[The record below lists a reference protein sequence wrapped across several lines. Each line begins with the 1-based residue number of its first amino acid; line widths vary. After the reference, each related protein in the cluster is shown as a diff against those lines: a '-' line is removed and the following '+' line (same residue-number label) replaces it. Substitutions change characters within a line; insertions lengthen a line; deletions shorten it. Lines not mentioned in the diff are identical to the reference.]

1 MIAFDDLGLT
11 LNDKVVDF
19 KIGEDTIV
27 SVRQYLPV
35 EEKTELLQYVINAS
49 LDDSTGCFSPLRVEI
64 YFALGVCNWY
74 TDIEID
80 SLADAGKTYDLLE
93 CNGILGQI
101 FNNIP
106 KEELEFIRDLVND
119 TTVDIARY
127 NSSAAGIIQS
137 MNSNA
142 GDLDTQLSNI
152 LEKIRDKDGV
162 DAFKTIKDMV
172 GTD

>member
-1 MIAFDDLGLT
+1 MIAFDDLSLT

-19 KIGEDTIV
+19 KIGEDVIV

-35 EEKTELLQYVINAS
+35 EEKTELLQYVINAA
-49 LDDSTGCFSPLRVEI
+49 LDDNTGCFSPLRVEV

-74 TDIEID
+74 TDIEIE

-93 CNGILGQI
+93 CNGVLAQI

-119 TTVDIARY
+119 TVADIARY
-127 NSSAAGIIQS
+127 NNSATGIIQAMS
-137 MNSNA
+137 S
-142 GDLDTQLSNI
+142 DTQGLDNQLSEILANI
-152 LEKIRDKDGV
+152 KNAEGLDILS
-162 DAFKTIKDMV
+162 AIKDV
-172 GTD
+172 V